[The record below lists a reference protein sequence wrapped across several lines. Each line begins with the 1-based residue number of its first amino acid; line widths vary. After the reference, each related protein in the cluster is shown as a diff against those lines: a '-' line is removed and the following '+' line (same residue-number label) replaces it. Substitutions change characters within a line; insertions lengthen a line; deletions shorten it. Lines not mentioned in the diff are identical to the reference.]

1 MKLTRFPRGSF
12 PPRFRFPYARG
23 PPSPFSP
30 DDVKNP
36 NLEIELAPE
45 SPGRALRR
53 KEKTMG
59 IESFDDDPRPFL
71 VGAFVGSALSFVVL
85 AALAACCVGGL
96 VHLVGYLD
104 LVGQRAQIEQ
114 LRADLASLD
123 VGENEDAV
131 GQATVF
137 NQDIRAWQAYN
148 GHWWSDW
155 AVPEEWNDI
164 ALLPL
169 GGAR

>member
-1 MKLTRFPRGSF
+1 
-12 PPRFRFPYARG
+12 
-23 PPSPFSP
+23 
-30 DDVKNP
+30 
-36 NLEIELAPE
+36 
-45 SPGRALRR
+45 
-53 KEKTMG
+53 MG

-71 VGAFVGSALSFVVL
+71 VGAFVGSALVFVF
-85 AALAACCVGGL
+85 AAAIAVFCLGGL
-96 VHLVGYLD
+96 VRLVGHLA
-104 LVGQRAQIEQ
+104 LVGERAEIEQ

-137 NQDIRAWQAYN
+137 NRDIRAWQAYN

-155 AVPEEWNDI
+155 AVPEEWNDV
-164 ALLPL
+164 ALLPV